1 VPALILRYRSGEE
14 IRKHDHVL
22 FHGNSAEIELVAS
35 DPNDPDP
42 DVAWHMKEFG
52 GGVMVLDPLVSG
64 RTFIPKDSLG
74 EYEDLEFVSRS
85 NVRNEQ

>member
-1 VPALILRYRSGEE
+1 MPALNLKYRSGQE

-35 DPNDPDP
+35 DLNDPDP

-52 GGVMVLDPLVSG
+52 GGVMVLDPAVSG
-64 RTFIPKDSLG
+64 RTFIRKDSLD

-85 NVRNEQ
+85 NDINER